1 MEVETKY
8 IRSMKLLD
16 SIRRGEGIEEE
27 RKNGRLLDNLVRKGF
42 IIRRPGRRNWATDS
56 YDLTIKTEK
65 TLEEYKKMWW
75 IRGGSR
81 PSAGHRG
88 R

>member
-1 MEVETKY
+1 MEAETKY
-8 IRSMKLLD
+8 TRSMKLLD

-27 RKNGRLLDNLVRKGF
+27 RKDGRLLDNLVMKGF

-56 YDLTIKTEK
+56 YDLTIKAEK
-65 TLEEYKKMWW
+65 TLEEYKKMWGV
-75 IRGGSR
+75 RGGSR

>member
-1 MEVETKY
+1 VEVETKY

-16 SIRRGEGIEEE
+16 SIRLGEGIEEE
-27 RKNGRLLDNLVRKGF
+27 IKDDRLLDNLVRKGF

-56 YDLTIKTEK
+56 YDLTIKAEK
-65 TLEEYKKMWW
+65 TLEEYKKMWGV
-75 IRGGSR
+75 RGGSR